1 MPFNMTSLTGP
12 IPSCRA
18 FRVELY
24 PAYKK
29 EAFVTDDSQD
39 RNSTHTD
46 PSAKDSGGGDSGSAD
61 KPKKA
66 PISFGAPPVAPAS
79 PTAWNVLPSAPPETA
94 KFSAPAPPQP
104 SSPSGK
110 APLSFS
116 PATDSPAAAPQL
128 PTKPKPSPP
137 LPVQNAPPQKPQ
149 GKKPE
154 SGSRTAAQQAT
165 EKPPVSE
172 SQRQQRPAAAPSDPP
187 PPKAPRVE
195 SNDSKAEPSA
205 KRGDPQRTSP
215 PSEARKS
222 ASRQSTDAPK
232 APAKRSPRE
241 STSAS
246 EGATRPRPKNVE
258 PRSADSSPTK
268 QTSRDLK
275 SASVTKQGG
284 KFGFTKLTVPK
295 RTEPKIVG
303 PQVQL
308 KQPTEDPTEEVKEAA
323 VRFAPPWLVSMLIHF
338 ALVILLVLL
347 TWNSNAPDERVI
359 TATYAEQLGEQLE
372 QEIMI
377 LDTEEFLP
385 DDVTSAASVD
395 LPVQDD
401 MPLPA
406 TLTELSLE
414 GTKTARE
421 AEEESF
427 GAELSARGDARTRRT
442 LVQAYGGNATTE
454 QAVAEALEWLK
465 RNQRRD
471 GSWSMTGPY
480 SNAGSIENPVA
491 ATAMALLAFQGA
503 GHTDREG
510 THAAVVAKG
519 WKFLLGE
526 LDGDGNF
533 IQDGLQSQQRLYT
546 QAQASIALCEL
557 YAMTRDE
564 ALKPKAQSTIDYA
577 VRIQSPEGGWR
588 YIPGEDADTS
598 VTGWF
603 VMALQSARMG
613 GLRVPQE
620 TLDNVERFLDSVAPE
635 GEGDYLVGSRYQYR
649 PSRAQPPTHSMTAE
663 ALLCRQYMGWQR
675 DDPRLVAG
683 MEYLQRKP
691 ITWGKPDVYYW
702 YYATQVA
709 HHMEGDAWR
718 QWNNT
723 MRQVIPENQV
733 QSGREKGSWDPR
745 NDEYGNKAGRLFM
758 TCLCTYMLEVYYRH
772 LPIYSKDQILGTR

>member
-1 MPFNMTSLTGP
+1 
-12 IPSCRA
+12 
-18 FRVELY
+18 
-24 PAYKK
+24 
-29 EAFVTDDSQD
+29 VTDDSHD

-46 PSAKDSGGGDSGSAD
+46 PPAKASGDGDSGSTD

-66 PISFGAPPVAPAS
+66 PISFGSPTVTPAS
-79 PTAWNVLPSAPPETA
+79 PTAWNVLPSATSETA
-94 KFSAPAPPQP
+94 KSLVHP
-104 SSPSGK
+104 SSPPNFPSGK

-116 PATDSPAAAPQL
+116 SSAIPPSAAPEL
-128 PTKPKPSPP
+128 PTKPKPSPSP
-137 LPVQNAPPQKPQ
+137 PEPAPVQNSPPKPTKKPQ
-149 GKKPE
+149 GEKPD
-154 SGSRTAAQQAT
+154 SRDRDFPRQAT
-165 EKPPVSE
+165 EKPPISE
-172 SQRQQRPAAAPSDPP
+172 SQRQKQPVPAPSDPP
-187 PPKAPRVE
+187 PPKPTRVE
-195 SNDSKAEPSA
+195 SKDSKAEPSS
-205 KRGDPQRTSP
+205 KRGDPERPSP
-215 PSEARKS
+215 PPETRKS
-222 ASRQSTDAPK
+222 TSTRSTPAAK
-232 APAKRSPRE
+232 APAKPAQTE
-241 STSAS
+241 STPAS
-246 EGATRPRPKNVE
+246 ERGTPPRPKSPA
-258 PRSADSSPTK
+258 PRPADSAPKTPAQS
-268 QTSRDLK
+268 DVK
-275 SASVTKQGG
+275 SAAKRGG

-303 PQVQL
+303 PQVKL
-308 KQPTEDPTEEVKEAA
+308 KEPSDDPTEEVKEAA

-338 ALVILLVLL
+338 AVVILLVLL
-347 TWNSNAPDERVI
+347 TWNINPPDERVI

-480 SNAGSIENPVA
+480 NNAGSIENPVA

-533 IQDGLQSQQRLYT
+533 IQDGLPNQQRLYT
-546 QAQASIALCEL
+546 QAQATIALCEL
-557 YAMTRDE
+557 FAMTRDE
-564 ALKPKAQSTIDYA
+564 ELAPRAQSTIDYA

-588 YIPGEDADTS
+588 YIPGEDSDTS

-649 PSRAQPPTHSMTAE
+649 PSRTQPPTHPMTAE

-691 ITWGKPDVYYW
+691 ITWSKPDVYYW

-709 HHMEGDAWR
+709 HHLEGDAWR

-745 NDEYGNKAGRLFM
+745 NDENGNKAGRLFM

>member
-1 MPFNMTSLTGP
+1 MKVG
-12 IPSCRA
+12 
-18 FRVELY
+18 
-24 PAYKK
+24 
-29 EAFVTDDSQD
+29 
-39 RNSTHTD
+39 
-46 PSAKDSGGGDSGSAD
+46 
-61 KPKKA
+61 
-66 PISFGAPPVAPAS
+66 
-79 PTAWNVLPSAPPETA
+79 
-94 KFSAPAPPQP
+94 
-104 SSPSGK
+104 
-110 APLSFS
+110 
-116 PATDSPAAAPQL
+116 
-128 PTKPKPSPP
+128 
-137 LPVQNAPPQKPQ
+137 
-149 GKKPE
+149 
-154 SGSRTAAQQAT
+154 
-165 EKPPVSE
+165 
-172 SQRQQRPAAAPSDPP
+172 
-187 PPKAPRVE
+187 
-195 SNDSKAEPSA
+195 
-205 KRGDPQRTSP
+205 
-215 PSEARKS
+215 RKV
-222 ASRQSTDAPK
+222 D
-232 APAKRSPRE
+232 
-241 STSAS
+241 
-246 EGATRPRPKNVE
+246 
-258 PRSADSSPTK
+258 
-268 QTSRDLK
+268 
-275 SASVTKQGG
+275 
-284 KFGFTKLTVPK
+284 FTKLKVPK

-308 KQPTEDPTEEVKEAA
+308 KQPSDDPTEEVKEAG

-338 ALVILLVLL
+338 ALVILLVML
-347 TWNSNAPDERVI
+347 TWNINAPNEQVI

-385 DDVTSAASVD
+385 DDLTSASSVD

-406 TLTELSLE
+406 TLTELSME
-414 GTKTARE
+414 GTKTARQ
-421 AEEESF
+421 AEEENF

-454 QAVAEALEWLK
+454 KAVAEALEWLK

-519 WKFLLGE
+519 WTFLLGE

-533 IQDGLQSQQRLYT
+533 IQDGLPNQQRLYT
-546 QAQASIALCEL
+546 QAQATIALCEL
-557 YAMTRDE
+557 YAMTRDKE
-564 ALKPKAQSTIDYA
+564 LEPRAQSAIDYA
-577 VRIQSPEGGWR
+577 VRFQSPEGGWR

-649 PSRAQPPTHSMTAE
+649 PSRAQPPLHSMTAE

-691 ITWGKPDVYYW
+691 ITWGRPDVYYW

-709 HHMEGDAWR
+709 HHLEGDAWR
-718 QWNNT
+718 DWNKT